1 MEMENCIN
9 EKMAKKKKLY
19 SDNNKYKHFVATH
32 KKSNPQYRCNTD
44 DGGTRDEIF
53 TLSNC
58 NYNENSLQLVKR
70 VLITGGF

>member
-1 MEMENCIN
+1 MHKN
-9 EKMAKKKKLY
+9 EKWQKKLY
-19 SDNNKYKHFVATH
+19 SDNNKYKHFAATH

-58 NYNENSLQLVKR
+58 KYN
-70 VLITGGF
+70 

>member
-1 MEMENCIN
+1 MEMEKCIN
-9 EKMAKKKKLY
+9 EKMAKKKLY
-19 SDNNKYKHFVATH
+19 SDNNKYKHFAATH

-58 NYNENSLQLVKR
+58 KYN
-70 VLITGGF
+70 